1 MSEQPNPSPGS
12 TTRIPFYKVL
22 NGMKVPP
29 FVSGECLEKL
39 KNFQLHSDDVWI
51 VSYPKSGTTWV
62 QQIVKLVRN
71 GGKEDERTISATIPY
86 VESADLD
93 PKLNLDEVPF
103 PRAFKSHFAYDQ
115 MPCGLPNTTPCKYIY
130 VARNPKDVVVS
141 KFHFLTSY
149 KEFPPVS
156 WEYFFTCFTD
166 GEIPYGSWFDHVLGW
181 WRHRDDNNVLFV
193 KYEDLKKDL
202 PGAVKQI
209 GKFLGYDL
217 SQKVVDEI
225 AVKTS
230 FESMKTNPL
239 TNYSWEASSMKPEGT
254 PFMRKGQVGEW
265 KNHLT
270 VEQSAYFDAI
280 YAEKMKDVALK
291 FDFNEL
297 PSTSS

>member
-1 MSEQPNPSPGS
+1 
-12 TTRIPFYKVL
+12 
-22 NGMKVPP
+22 
-29 FVSGECLEKL
+29 
-39 KNFQLHSDDVWI
+39 
-51 VSYPKSGTTWV
+51 
-62 QQIVKLVRN
+62 
-71 GGKEDERTISATIPY
+71 
-86 VESADLD
+86 
-93 PKLNLDEVPF
+93 
-103 PRAFKSHFAYDQ
+103 
-115 MPCGLPNTTPCKYIY
+115 
-130 VARNPKDVVVS
+130 
-141 KFHFLTSY
+141 
-149 KEFPPVS
+149 
-156 WEYFFTCFTD
+156 
-166 GEIPYGSWFDHVLGW
+166 
-181 WRHRDDNNVLFV
+181 VLFV

-202 PGAVKQI
+202 RGAVKQI
-209 GKFLGYDL
+209 GKFMGYDL